1 MGNPFFIQQTGFG
14 NVRTSRSLVALDE
27 GIGGDFGATNDERQ
41 FLGSTIPAR
50 RFWLGAAGFILAVG
64 LLIARAAQLQL
75 VRGDHYASLA
85 ESNRTRSY
93 VVVPPRGIVY
103 DRFETALVQNVPAF
117 VFSLTYANL
126 PKDPVEQGRVIDR
139 AADLVGIPRAEI
151 DLLLSDARKSAY
163 DAFPVRKGIPYE
175 AAMRLAIEE
184 ASVPGFA
191 LETSTIRAYP
201 TSSLSLS
208 HLLGYVGKINPEEHA
223 DKKASGYRAVDEI
236 GKSGLERTQ
245 ETALRGTPG
254 MLSVEVDARGRELSV
269 DGKTDPIAGQSLTL
283 AIDLP
288 LQKFVETRLSEVLQR
303 LDLPKGVVVAIDPRS
318 GSVRAMVSLP
328 AFDSNAFSN
337 GIDAEAYKRL
347 IEDENRPLFSRAVAG
362 EYPPGSTFKPYVAY
376 AALAEGLVG
385 AHTSFVSTGGVR
397 VGEWYFPDWKAGGH
411 GITDV
416 RKALAW
422 SVNTYFY
429 VIGGGFAEQTG
440 LGVERI
446 GTNAAL
452 FGFGSRTGIAL
463 PGEAD
468 GFLPS
473 KEWKLEAK
481 GERWYVGDTY
491 HLAIGQGDML
501 ATPLQV
507 AVATAAIGNGGTRYV
522 PRLVEAI
529 GDDPVAPEPIDVTL
543 DPEAVQ
549 VVREGMRG
557 AVTYGSA
564 RFLNSLALP
573 VAGKTGT
580 AQASVDKPTHAW
592 FEGFGPYDDPTLA
605 VVVLVENGGEGSAVA
620 VPIARDIFE
629 WWFANR
635 QASE

>member
-1 MGNPFFIQQTGFG
+1 MGNPFFIQQASLG
-14 NVRTSRSLVALDE
+14 NVRTSRSLTALDE
-27 GIGGDFGATNDERQ
+27 GFGGDFGAASEERR

-50 RFWLGAAGFILAVG
+50 RFWVGASGFAMAVA
-64 LLIARAAQLQL
+64 LLVGRAAQLQI
-75 VRGDHYASLA
+75 VRGEHYASLA
-85 ESNRTRSY
+85 ESNRVRSY
-93 VVVPPRGIVY
+93 TVVPPRGIVY
-103 DRFETALVQNVPAF
+103 DRFGTPLVQNVPAF

-126 PKDPVEQGRVIDR
+126 PKDAAVQDSTIVR

-151 DLLLSDARKSAY
+151 DLLLAEARKSPY
-163 DAFPVRKGIPYE
+163 DAFPVSKGIPYE

-191 LETSTIRAYP
+191 LDTSTVRAYP
-201 TSSLSLS
+201 TSAMTLS
-208 HLLGYVGKINPEEHA
+208 HVLGYVGKISAEEFEA
-223 DKKASGYRAVDEI
+223 REGYRAVDEI

-245 ETALRGTPG
+245 EAALRGTTG
-254 MLSVEVDARGRELSV
+254 TLSVEVNARGTELSV
-269 DGKTDPIAGQSLTL
+269 DGKTDPVAGQNLTL
-283 AIDLP
+283 TIDLP
-288 LQKFVETRLSEVLQR
+288 LQKFVETRISEVLQK
-303 LDLPKGVVVAIDPRS
+303 LNLTKGAVVAIDPRS
-318 GSVRAMVSLP
+318 GAVRAIVSLP
-328 AFDSNAFSN
+328 TFDGNAFSN
-337 GIDAEAYKRL
+337 GIDPETYKRL
-347 IEDENRPLFSRAVAG
+347 IEDKDLPLYSRAVSG
-362 EYPPGSTFKPYVAY
+362 EYPPGSTLKPFVAY
-376 AALAEGLVG
+376 AALVEGLVG

-429 VIGGGFAEQTG
+429 VVGGGFAEQTG

-446 GTNAAL
+446 TKHAAL
-452 FGFGSRTGIAL
+452 FGFGSKTGIAL
-463 PGEAD
+463 PAESD

-507 AVATAAIGNGGTRYV
+507 AVANAAIANGGRRFV
-522 PRLVEAI
+522 PHLVEKI
-529 GDDPVAPEPIDVTL
+529 GEAPVAPEPVDVAL
-543 DPEAVQ
+543 DAGAVQ
-549 VVREGMRG
+549 IVREGMRG

-580 AQASVDKPTHAW
+580 AQASGDKPTHAW
-592 FEGFGPYDDPTLA
+592 FEGFGPYDDPTLS
-605 VVVLVENGGEGSAVA
+605 VVVLVENGGQGSEVA

-635 QASE
+635 QAGE

>member
-1 MGNPFFIQQTGFG
+1 MGNPFFIQQASIG
-14 NVRTSRSLVALDE
+14 NVRTSRSLTALDE
-27 GIGGDFGATNDERQ
+27 GIGGDFGAAGEGRQ

-50 RFWLGAAGFILAVG
+50 RYWIGAAGFALAVA
-64 LLIARAAQLQL
+64 LLIGRAAQLQIA
-75 VRGDHYASLA
+75 RGEHYASLA
-85 ESNRTRSY
+85 ESNRVRTY
-93 VVVPPRGIVY
+93 TVVPPRGIVY
-103 DRFETALVQNVPAF
+103 DRFGTPLVQNVPAF

-126 PKDPVEQGRVIDR
+126 PKDAVAQGRSIDR

-151 DLLLSDARKSAY
+151 DLVLSDARKSPY

-191 LETSTIRAYP
+191 LNTSTIRAYP
-201 TSSLSLS
+201 TGALTLS
-208 HLLGYVGKINPEEHA
+208 HVLGYVGKISQDEFESR
-223 DKKASGYRAVDEI
+223 KGYRAVDEI

-245 ETALRGTPG
+245 EAALRGTTG
-254 MLSVEVDARGRELSV
+254 TLSVEVDARGRELSV
-269 DGKTDPIAGQSLTL
+269 DGKTDPVPGENLTL
-283 AIDLP
+283 TIDLP
-288 LQKFVETRLSEVLQR
+288 LQKFIETRLIETLQK
-303 LDLPKGVVVAIDPRS
+303 LGLTKGSVVAIDPRS
-318 GSVRAMVSLP
+318 GAVRALVSLP
-328 AFDSNAFSN
+328 TFDGNAFSN
-337 GIDAEAYKRL
+337 GIDPETYKRL
-347 IEDENRPLFSRAVAG
+347 IEDKDLPLYSRAVSG
-362 EYPPGSTFKPYVAY
+362 EYPPGSTLKPYVAY
-376 AALAEGLVG
+376 AALAEGLVNE
-385 AHTSFVSTGGVR
+385 HTSFVSTGGVR

-429 VIGGGFAEQTG
+429 VVGGGFAEQTG

-446 GTNAAL
+446 TKNAAL
-452 FGFGSRTGIAL
+452 FGFGSKTGIAL
-463 PGEAD
+463 PAEAD

-473 KEWKLEAK
+473 KDWKLEAK

-491 HLAIGQGDML
+491 HLSIGQGDML

-507 AVATAAIGNGGTRYV
+507 AVAAATVGNGGVRFV
-522 PRLVEAI
+522 PHLVEKI
-529 GDDPVAPEPIDVTL
+529 GDAPVAPEPVDVAL
-543 DPEAVQ
+543 DAASVQ
-549 VVREGMRG
+549 IVREGMRG

-564 RFLNSLALP
+564 RFLNSLGLP

-592 FEGFGPYDDPTLA
+592 FEGFGPYENPTLA
-605 VVVLVENGGEGSAVA
+605 VVVLVENGGEGSSVA
-620 VPIARDIFE
+620 VPIAKDIFE

-635 QASE
+635 QALE